1 MEESI
6 VIDSLKGQ
14 LYDWQY
20 GRNII
25 KGFINELSEADLD
38 KPFPR
43 KNLNSLRKQCVE
55 LIQIQSCYV
64 NALNTRKIQFEYDS
78 RC

>member
-38 KPFPR
+38 KPFQE
-43 KNLNSLRKQCVE
+43 KTLILLENNVQNLYKYSPAMLM
-55 LIQIQSCYV
+55 L
-64 NALNTRKIQFEYDS
+64 
-78 RC
+78 